1 MLFHTIIINLMN
13 YYGTMNPSTTIK
25 KYIFVKDCELL
36 LNINELLRSQAV
48 EEYHLKKDLINI
60 FSLDSL

>member
-1 MLFHTIIINLMN
+1 MN